1 MCSIE
6 QAAMRGSLGSRRYER
21 NAKRPRLRSPMFLS
35 LILDLAQKCSRPF
48 RSVMD
53 LPMNSPSASLVHNDE
68 EVREDP
74 LETEIRDR
82 RSRLAALSGGHPKR
96 ADACDDVGLSL
107 YQRYQVTGS
116 ISLLDETIAML
127 REALALRPAGHSGR
141 AMSCNNLA
149 NALYS
154 RYEETGSTILLE
166 EMIMLLR
173 EALYLLPDRG
183 HPGHAQVCHSL
194 GTALHTRY
202 KITGMTDLLDEAIT
216 LHRKALAG
224 HPDRAMVCNS
234 LANAFYSR
242 YEATGDTNLLEEMI
256 MLLRAALSLLPD
268 GHPGHASVRN
278 SLGTALCTHYEV
290 TGVTSLLDEAI
301 ELHREALFLTPAGH
315 PNRVVPC
322 NNLANALWK
331 HYGRTDDLI
340 VLDEAIALARE
351 GAASPSSA
359 KSRTVLPLLCKMH
372 LVSDSPH
379 FSISTATEYLSQA
392 SQLHTDNITAFMQGM
407 QECLDLIWSVDSTW
421 TSDTPILLSNVYS
434 NLIDRLAWMTGLA
447 LDTKSQLT
455 ALKPARA
462 FGADAC
468 VAALMSGHPN
478 QAIELTDHAHGV
490 MWAQALNQRDPHLQD
505 LPKDL
510 ASELEALLR
519 AVSVPM
525 AAHTL
530 ERSDTATRYLS
541 PEDVRHQ
548 QNSRIQTLLTEIRDT
563 PGLERF
569 MLGSTFAQL
578 REVACKHP
586 VVVLVAARGQAYAL
600 IISETTVASPH
611 PLPLA
616 ITSQHLSSLRDY
628 AGRAGL
634 RNGRPSPKLEDGA
647 RLGLA
652 DLVEDLEDDGVA
664 ALSDIW
670 LHVIKPVLDYLQ
682 LQVRM
687 SHLLR
692 YIAPL
697 TYLL

>member
-1 MCSIE
+1 
-6 QAAMRGSLGSRRYER
+6 
-21 NAKRPRLRSPMFLS
+21 MFLS

-48 RSVMD
+48 RPVMD
-53 LPMNSPSASLVHNDE
+53 LPTNSPSTSVVHDDN
-68 EVREDP
+68 EVHENP

-82 RSRLAALSGGHPKR
+82 RSRLAALSSDHPKR
-96 ADACDDVGLSL
+96 ADACDDVALSL

-127 REALALRPAGHSGR
+127 REALALRPTGHLDH
-141 AMSCNNLA
+141 AMSFNALA

-154 RYEETGSTILLE
+154 HYEETGSTILLE

-202 KITGMTDLLDEAIT
+202 KITGMTDLLDEATT
-216 LHRKALAG
+216 LHRRALAG
-224 HPDRAMVCNS
+224 HPDRAMVYNS
-234 LANAFYSR
+234 LANAFHSR
-242 YEATGDTNLLEEMI
+242 YQETGNPNLLEEMI
-256 MLLRAALSLLPD
+256 MLLRAALTLLPD
-268 GHPGHASVRN
+268 GHPGHASLRS

-290 TGVTSLLDEAI
+290 TGMTSLLDEAI

-315 PNRVVPC
+315 PNRALSC
-322 NNLANALWK
+322 NNLASALWK
-331 HYGRTDDLI
+331 HYGRIRDLT
-340 VLDEAIALARE
+340 VLEQAIALACE
-351 GAASPSSA
+351 GAAPLSSA

-372 LVSDSPH
+372 LVPDSPH
-379 FSISTATEYLSQA
+379 FAISTATEYLSQA

-421 TSDTPILLSNVYS
+421 TSNTPILLSNVYS

-548 QNSRIQTLLTEIRDT
+548 QNSRIQTLLTEIRET

-586 VVVLVAARGQAYAL
+586 VVVVVAARGRAYAL
-600 IISETTVASPH
+600 IVSETTVASPH

-616 ITSQHLSSLRDY
+616 ITSQRLSSLRDY

-652 DLVEDLEDDGVA
+652 DPVEEDDGVSV
-664 ALSDIW
+664 LSDTW
-670 LHVIKPVLDYLQ
+670 LHVVKPVLDYLQ

>member
-1 MCSIE
+1 MGRE
-6 QAAMRGSLGSRRYER
+6 APAL
-21 NAKRPRLRSPMFLS
+21 APMFLS
-35 LILDLAQKCSRPF
+35 LILDLVQKCSRPF

-53 LPMNSPSASLVHNDE
+53 LPMNTPSASLVHDDG
-68 EVREDP
+68 EVHEDP
-74 LETEIRDR
+74 LETEIRGR
-82 RSRLAALSGGHPKR
+82 RSQLTALSSDHPKP
-96 ADACDDVGLSL
+96 ADACDDVALSL

-127 REALALRPAGHSGR
+127 REALALRPTGHPDR
-141 AMSCNNLA
+141 AMSCNALA

-202 KITGMTDLLDEAIT
+202 KITGMTDLLDEATT
-216 LHRKALAG
+216 LHRRALAG
-224 HPDRAMVCNS
+224 HPDRAMVYNS
-234 LANAFYSR
+234 LANAFHSR
-242 YEATGDTNLLEEMI
+242 YQETGNSNLLEEMI
-256 MLLRAALSLLPD
+256 MLLRAALTLLPD
-268 GHPGHASVRN
+268 GHPGHASLGS

-290 TGVTSLLDEAI
+290 TGINSLLDEAI
-301 ELHREALFLTPAGH
+301 ALHREALFLTLAGH
-315 PNRVVPC
+315 PNPRAVSC

-331 HYGRTDDLI
+331 HYGRTRDLN
-340 VLDEAIALARE
+340 LLEEAIALACE
-351 GAASPSSA
+351 GAAPLSSA
-359 KSRTVLPLLCKMH
+359 KSRTGLPLLCKMY
-372 LVSDSPH
+372 LVPDSPH

-392 SQLHTDNITAFMQGM
+392 SQLHTDNITAFTQGM
-407 QECLDLIWSVDSTW
+407 QECLDLTWSVDSTW

-447 LDTKSQLT
+447 LDTTSQLT
-455 ALKPARA
+455 ALKPARS

-510 ASELEALLR
+510 ASELKALLR

-530 ERSDTATRYLS
+530 ERSETATRYLS
-541 PEDVRHQ
+541 PEDVRHEE
-548 QNSRIQTLLTEIRDT
+548 NSRIQTLLTEIREM

-578 REVACKHP
+578 RQVACKHP
-586 VVVLVAARGQAYAL
+586 VVVLVAARGRAYAL
-600 IISETTVASPH
+600 IVSEITAASPH

-616 ITSQHLSSLRDY
+616 ITSQRLSSLRDY
-628 AGRAGL
+628 VGRGGDGL
-634 RNGRPSPKLEDGA
+634 RNG
-647 RLGLA
+647 
-652 DLVEDLEDDGVA
+652 
-664 ALSDIW
+664 
-670 LHVIKPVLDYLQ
+670 
-682 LQVRM
+682 
-687 SHLLR
+687 
-692 YIAPL
+692 
-697 TYLL
+697 